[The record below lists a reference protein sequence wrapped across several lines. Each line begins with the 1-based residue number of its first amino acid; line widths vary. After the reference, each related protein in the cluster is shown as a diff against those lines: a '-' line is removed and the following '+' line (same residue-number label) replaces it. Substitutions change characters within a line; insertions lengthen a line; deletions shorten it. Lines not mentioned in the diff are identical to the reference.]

1 MPDVKESKQFI
12 GSLIASACY
21 HTVKTSHLRV
31 GLYFSYSVLYT
42 SYKLSSY
49 SPIWVE
55 EKKRKEKS
63 STKKEM
69 LLILRK

>member
-31 GLYFSYSVLYT
+31 GLCFSYSVLYT

-55 EKKRKEKS
+55 EKKRKEGIYS
-63 STKKEM
+63 HMSTLKED
-69 LLILRK
+69 